1 MAVMDLRHLR
11 LFCEIVDQ
19 RSFSLAAEYMHITQ
33 PAASLRVRSLE
44 RELGVQLLDR
54 SGRDVTPTDAGEVL
68 YRHARQIIDLDDE
81 ARVEI
86 MNLGELAGGRVTIGA
101 STGPGEHLL
110 PGLIT
115 EFKRAH
121 PGIDL
126 SLRVTDSREVIDL
139 VLGRELELGVVGAVS
154 GHSELAVAPFARD
167 EIVVVCAP
175 THRWAGAGEVAFD
188 ELLSEPVV
196 LQQPGAGVRAVVDA
210 ALRERGVNPA
220 QLNVFLELGLNESVK
235 HAVMAG
241 AGVTYLSKFAVR
253 TDLRNGTLAVVR
265 VTDFQILRD
274 FSIVRSRTRAVS
286 KAMAAFLHFL
296 EAQYDLL

>member
-1 MAVMDLRHLR
+1 M
-11 LFCEIVDQ
+11 
-19 RSFSLAAEYMHITQ
+19 
-33 PAASLRVRSLE
+33 
-44 RELGVQLLDR
+44 
-54 SGRDVTPTDAGEVL
+54 
-68 YRHARQIIDLDDE
+68 
-81 ARVEI
+81 
-86 MNLGELAGGRVTIGA
+86 
-101 STGPGEHLL
+101 
-110 PGLIT
+110 
-115 EFKRAH
+115 
-121 PGIDL
+121 
-126 SLRVTDSREVIDL
+126 
-139 VLGRELELGVVGAVS
+139 
-154 GHSELAVAPFARD
+154 
-167 EIVVVCAP
+167 
-175 THRWAGAGEVAFD
+175 
-188 ELLSEPVV
+188 V

>member
-1 MAVMDLRHLR
+1 MELRHLR

-19 RSFSLAAEYMHITQ
+19 RSFSVAAEYMHITQ
-33 PAASLRVRSLE
+33 PAASLQVRSLE
-44 RELGVQLLDR
+44 RELGTRLLDR

-68 YRHARQIIDLDDE
+68 YRHARQILDLDDE

-86 MNLGELAGGRVTIGA
+86 MNLGELVGGRVTIGA

-110 PGLIT
+110 PGLIV
-115 EFKRAH
+115 EFKRDH

-126 SLRVTDSREVIDL
+126 SLRVTDSHEVIDL

-154 GHSELAVAPFARD
+154 GRPELAVAPFARD

-175 THRWAGAGEVAFD
+175 SHRWAAAGEVDLD
-188 ELLSEPVV
+188 EFLREPLIV
-196 LQQPGAGVRAVVDA
+196 QQQGAGIRAVVEA
-210 ALRERGVNPA
+210 ALRERGVKPA
-220 QLNVFLELGLNESVK
+220 QLNVLLELGLNESAK

-253 TDLRNGTLAVVR
+253 SDVRNGMLATVR
-265 VTDFQILRD
+265 VAGFQITRD
-274 FSIVRSRTRAVS
+274 FSIVRSKSRAQS
-286 KAMAAFLHFL
+286 KAVEAFLHFL
-296 EAQYDLL
+296 EAQYELL